1 MKKNVELEKAQE
13 MLLRK
18 VHTLPEENVNLLE
31 AFGRVLSR
39 DVFASLDGPPFSRSA
54 VDGYTLTA
62 EDRNKIR
69 KGHCARLKVLEVVR
83 AGYASK
89 LTQIPGT
96 TIKIMT
102 GALPRGA
109 RLL

>member
-39 DVFASLDGPPFSRSA
+39 DVFASLDGWNIKFEKMKNT
-54 VDGYTLTA
+54 VTA
-62 EDRNKIR
+62 KEL
-69 KGHCARLKVLEVVR
+69 LK
-83 AGYASK
+83 
-89 LTQIPGT
+89 
-96 TIKIMT
+96 
-102 GALPRGA
+102 
-109 RLL
+109 